1 MRIGAGGTAV
11 SVLVLLAIVLALIAG
26 TVYFLAGQVQGIA
39 DAFRPKVDSKVV
51 LAGTIQQL
59 RAEGKVV
66 VLTADVMAE
75 VTSRT
80 DTEILFGLLDPA
92 TTIVQVRAPA
102 RVQYI
107 IPLDRINREDFFYD
121 PATKRLLITVPNPR
135 LDTSIVQ
142 VSTDPADVE
151 VMKDVGWMGLDRAG
165 VRYNDRRARRL
176 LRDAAIHAGHSGV
189 WLQKAQESSDSALR
203 RLLEPLLSK
212 LDDDVR
218 VTFAFEDE
226 DSAEPK
232 GEGGLPRPR

>member
-1 MRIGAGGTAV
+1 MKLGLGVRAV
-11 SVLVLLAIVLALIAG
+11 SILVLVTVLLALIAG
-26 TVYFLAGQVQGIA
+26 VVYFLAEQVQGIA
-39 DAFRPKVDSKVV
+39 DAFRPNIDSKVV
-51 LAGTIQQL
+51 LAGTIEQL

-66 VLTADVMAE
+66 VLTADVMAQ

-102 RVQYI
+102 RVQYV

-121 PATKRLLITVPNPR
+121 PTSKRLLITVPNPR

-142 VSTDPADVE
+142 VSTDPADIE

-165 VRYNDRRARRL
+165 GRYNDRRARRL
-176 LRDAAIHAGHSGV
+176 LRDAAIHAGQSGI
-189 WLQKAQESSDSALR
+189 WLRQAQESSDRALR
-203 RLLEPLLSK
+203 RLFDPLISQ

-218 VTFAFEDE
+218 VTFAFDDEDE
-226 DSAEPK
+226 PA
-232 GEGGLPRPR
+232 GEGALPRPR